1 MHFRLALLLA
11 VLPGSAFAEVPKV
24 ATDIPPVHGLVSR
37 VMDGLGTPAL
47 VVPPSASAHSHD
59 LRPSEAAMLEEADA
73 VFWIG
78 EELSP
83 WLLRPVETLAS
94 DATVTALLDVEG
106 TVLRPFREAEEF
118 GAEHDD
124 HDHDHDHG
132 HEAKA
137 DDHGHDHDHDHGE
150 IDPHAW
156 LDPDNA
162 ELWLDVIADVLSELD
177 PANADTYRANAAAG
191 REEIQMAF
199 AKVQDDMSG
208 ADGIR
213 YLVFHD
219 AYQYFEARFG
229 LEPVGAV
236 TLGDAAAPGPAR
248 IASLQEQLVRSGT
261 NCLLTEPQ
269 ENSRL
274 ISVLAKSGAMKIV
287 EIDPIGASLSA
298 QSPFYPAFL
307 ASLSASF
314 NACR

>member
-1 MHFRLALLLA
+1 
-11 VLPGSAFAEVPKV
+11 
-24 ATDIPPVHGLVSR
+24 
-37 VMDGLGTPAL
+37 
-47 VVPPSASAHSHD
+47 
-59 LRPSEAAMLEEADA
+59 MLEEADA

-106 TVLRPFREAEEF
+106 TALRPFREAEEF
-118 GAEHDD
+118 GGDHDD
-124 HDHDHDHG
+124 HDHDHDHD
-132 HEAKA
+132 AKA
-137 DDHGHDHDHDHGE
+137 DEHDHDHDHDHAAKEDDHGHDHGE

-162 ELWLDVIADVLSELD
+162 QLWLDVIAGVLSELD
-177 PANADTYRANAAAG
+177 PANADAYRANAAAG
-191 REEIQMAF
+191 REEIQAAF
-199 AKVQDDMSG
+199 AKVQDDMAG

-229 LEPVGAV
+229 LEPIGAV

-307 ASLSASF
+307 AALSASF